1 MAQKKQPRRG
11 LFGRRRLSTERV
23 SPSGTAAQP
32 RNAKQSASSAE
43 PGRRQTARP
52 KAKEFGAFR
61 WQPRLDVSGA
71 QNPII
76 QNMLRE
82 FKRPF
87 DQPMLLITI
96 MLLVTGLIFILSA
109 SYPKGYYSTSESIG
123 PMTYFFNQLKSV
135 MIGLVVMVLASAFD
149 YRQYHMWGK
158 VLYLISTLLLIA
170 VPFLGTEYKGAKR
183 WLFGFQPSELA
194 KISLI
199 LVVASMISMHPKRIR
214 TIKGL
219 LPYGVVLGVFI
230 LLLVP
235 EKHTSAM
242 LILTMITVVMLTV
255 GGMRLWYYIPV
266 GVVGAIGA
274 VVLYASMAHVRG
286 RFAVWLHPFDY
297 PLTGGWQACQS
308 LIAVGSGGLI
318 GLGIGQSR
326 QKFLYLPE
334 PMNDFIFAVVC
345 EELGLIGAV
354 LVILLFAYFIFR
366 GFWIACRAE
375 DQMGCLLATG
385 ITTKFAV
392 QTIINLCVV
401 TGIFPVTGASLP
413 LFSYGG
419 TAMILQ
425 LLEIGILLNVSRHIP
440 QSKRE

>member
-1 MAQKKQPRRG
+1 MQKKQPRRKKG
-11 LFGRRRLSTERV
+11 LFTRPKLYSEPLQQSDVRHRSGASDRVLS
-23 SPSGTAAQP
+23 
-32 RNAKQSASSAE
+32 QSAGRTKSRIK
-43 PGRRQTARP
+43 PGMGWRP
-52 KAKEFGAFR
+52 SLTSYR
-61 WQPRLDVSGA
+61 T
-71 QNPII
+71 QNPLL
-76 QNMLRE
+76 QTMLYE
-82 FKRPF
+82 WKRPF
-87 DQPMLLITI
+87 DKPMVMITGMLLI
-96 MLLVTGLIFILSA
+96 VGLIFILSA
-109 SYPKGYYSTSESIG
+109 SYPKGYYSSSESIG
-123 PMTYFFNQLKSV
+123 PMTYFFNQLQSAL
-135 MIGLVVMVLASAFD
+135 IGVIVLILASVFD

-158 VLYLISTLLLIA
+158 VVYMIATLLLIA
-170 VPFLGTEYKGAKR
+170 VPFFGTEYQGAKR

-199 LVVASMISMHPKRIR
+199 LVIASMISTKPKQIR
-214 TIKGL
+214 TLKGL
-219 LPYGVVLGVFI
+219 IPYGIVLGIFL

-242 LILTMITVVMLTV
+242 LILTAITVLMLMV
-255 GGMRLWYYIPV
+255 GGMRLWYFIPV
-266 GVVGAIGA
+266 SIIGILGVIM
-274 VVLYASMAHVRG
+274 LYLNMEHMRA
-286 RFAVWLHPFDY
+286 RFEVWLHPFDY

-308 LIAVGSGGLI
+308 LIAVGSGGLT

-334 PMNDFIFAVVC
+334 PMNDFIFAVIC

-375 DQMGCLLATG
+375 DRMGCLLATG

-401 TGIFPVTGASLP
+401 TGLFPVTGASLP

-419 TAMILQ
+419 TALVLQ
-425 LLEIGILLNVSRHIP
+425 MLEIGILINVSRHIP